1 MDTVM
6 KVTIGDREFDF
17 SDPNSLDAF
26 VGDLEDEHFDPSD
39 PESNLPSELEML
51 LTNQMEFPQGIHE
64 MIHILQDYRMVKSDL
79 MGHELK
85 SQASGGPYYLFF
97 HEQQALAKTCAEKM
111 DQFRERFEFLGVY
124 LGYMWGTLVAMTS
137 VLVEYDLE
145 QFVQMDLNKRMD
157 YFRTLSSE
165 QQKYL
170 NAEIAEWRDNTDQK
184 EAEKKVL
191 QWCKET
197 QLEYGFSSEYSA
209 RIVGLAI
216 QYRQLKSLEWL
227 EIKPDD

>member
-1 MDTVM
+1 MDTIM

-17 SDPNSLDAF
+17 SDPKSLDDF
-26 VGDLEDEHFDPSD
+26 VGDLEDEHFDPSN
-39 PESNLPSELEML
+39 PEPNPLSELEIL
-51 LTNQMEFPQGIHE
+51 LTNQMEYPQGIHE
-64 MIHILQDYRMVKSDL
+64 MIHILKDYRMVKSDL
-79 MGHELK
+79 MEHELK
-85 SQASGGPYYLFF
+85 SQASNGPYYLFF
-97 HEQQALAKTCAEKM
+97 HEQQALVKTCAEKM
-111 DQFRERFEFLGVY
+111 DQFREQFEFLGVY
-124 LGYMWGTLVAMTS
+124 LGYLWGTLVAMTS

-209 RIVGLAI
+209 RIVSLAI
-216 QYRQLKSLEWL
+216 QYRQLKSLERL
-227 EIKPDD
+227 EIKPED